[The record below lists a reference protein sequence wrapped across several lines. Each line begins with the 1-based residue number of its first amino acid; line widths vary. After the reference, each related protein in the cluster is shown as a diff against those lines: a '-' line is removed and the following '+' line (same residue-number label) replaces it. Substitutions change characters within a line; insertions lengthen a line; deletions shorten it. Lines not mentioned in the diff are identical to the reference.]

1 MSSTRIDEGSNGVFV
16 IAATPFSNDGKLDL
30 DSTDTLIDFYL
41 ASGADGLTILGIM
54 GEAQKLSGGE
64 AREFTLRVLSRVAG
78 RVPVIVGVSAPGLRG
93 IQDMSEFAMQEGAA
107 GVMIAPVPGLQ
118 GDEAVE
124 RYLSLAFEAA
134 GADTPI
140 CLQDFPPVNGVH
152 IPVYTV
158 NSLTRRFSNLVM
170 FKHEDSPGLNK
181 LSKLR
186 ADAEK
191 EGNRRL
197 SVLVG
202 NGGIFL
208 PHELDRGADG
218 AMTGF
223 AFPEMLALVCR
234 LIKKGDRSAAYDVF
248 DSFLPLVRYE
258 QQPGHG
264 LVIRK
269 EILKRRGAIKSSAVR
284 SPGPTLSQRDRE
296 EIDWLITRLSPSA
309 RTILIHR
316 TGLE

>member
-1 MSSTRIDEGSNGVFV
+1 MTSRRIDEGSSGVFV
-16 IAATPFSNDGKLDL
+16 IAATPFSDDGQLDL
-30 DSTDTLIDFYL
+30 ESTDTLIDFYL

-54 GEAQKLSGGE
+54 GEAQKLSADE
-64 AREFTLRVLSRVAG
+64 AREFTVRVLSRVAG

-93 IQDMSEFAMQEGAA
+93 INDLSQFAMQEGAA

-152 IPVYTV
+152 IPVHTV
-158 NSLTRRFSNLVM
+158 NALTKRFSNLVM

-186 ADAEK
+186 TEATKD
-191 EGNRRL
+191 GNRRL

-223 AFPEMLALVCR
+223 AFPEMLCLVCR

-269 EILKRRGAIKSSAVR
+269 EILKRRGAIRSAAVR
-284 SPGPTLSQRDRE
+284 SPGPTLTPRDKE
-296 EIDWLITRLSPSA
+296 EIDWLISRLPASA
-309 RTILIHR
+309 RSILTHR